1 MFGNMYTT
9 YYCKSLL
16 KTIYISIHIYVSH
29 THIFKLTYG
38 HEVIMFPQRAV
49 YYLKNYCSVS
59 HGNLPSCC
67 CLNDYK
73 YY

>member
-49 YYLKNYCSVS
+49 YYLKK
-59 HGNLPSCC
+59 L
-67 CLNDYK
+67 L
-73 YY
+73 